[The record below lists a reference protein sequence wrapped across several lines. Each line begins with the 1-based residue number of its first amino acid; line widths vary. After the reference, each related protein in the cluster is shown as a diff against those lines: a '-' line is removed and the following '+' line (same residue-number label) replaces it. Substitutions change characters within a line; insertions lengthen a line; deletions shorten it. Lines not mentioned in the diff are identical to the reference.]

1 MLNISKKI
9 DRKLVLEN
17 LSFTCTR
24 PSATAVCGTNGSGKS
39 TFLKMLAG
47 IYEPTKGLVKRGTKK
62 VGYVPEHFPEN
73 VRFKLKEYLLLTASF
88 QAGSKKEIEA
98 ELLEYTSLFGIEP
111 FLHTPLKQCSKGTKQ
126 KAGLIQ
132 ALLMKPEILL
142 LDEPLTGLDTAS
154 QQKLIQLLEKL
165 KKEIC
170 IIFTTHENIM
180 IEKLADH
187 ILYVESGEVICPK
200 ESTKESAKEST
211 KEERLIK
218 VKFNN
223 KETFKQ
229 VDAFHIEYE
238 GDTALLTVDK
248 DRSDQILIDLLHKE
262 CSVLEVRE
270 KRRQ

>member
-1 MLNISKKI
+1 MIILIEVLNISKKI

-17 LSFTCTR
+17 LSFICTR

-47 IYEPTKGLVKRGTKK
+47 IYEPTKGNVTRSTKK
-62 VGYVPEHFPEN
+62 IGYVPEHFPEN
-73 VRFKLKEYLLLTASF
+73 IRFRLKEYLLLTASF
-88 QAGSKKEIEA
+88 QDISKKEIEA
-98 ELLEYTSLFGIEP
+98 ELSEYTNLFGIEP

-142 LDEPLTGLDTAS
+142 LDELLTGLDTAS
-154 QQKLIQLLEKL
+154 QHKLIQLLEKL

-170 IIFTTHENIM
+170 IIFTTHEDLM

-187 ILYVESGEVICPK
+187 ILYVETGEVICPK
-200 ESTKESAKEST
+200 ERT

-229 VDAFHIEYE
+229 VDALHIEYE

-248 DRSDQILIDLLHKE
+248 DRSDQILMDLLHKK

-270 KRRQ
+270 KRGQ